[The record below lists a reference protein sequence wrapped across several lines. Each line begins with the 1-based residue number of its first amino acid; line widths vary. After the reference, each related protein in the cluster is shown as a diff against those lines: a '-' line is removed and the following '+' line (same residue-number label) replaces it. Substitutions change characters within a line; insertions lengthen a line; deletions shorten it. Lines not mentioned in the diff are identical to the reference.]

1 MNLNIGHTGHTAHAG
16 KRITR
21 TNLTTIHPNP
31 KKDTNP
37 AHENRDR
44 LKPRPTQQP
53 QEQPQARS
61 RPLPAADSEEAAPGE
76 PDPVTGTVFLK
87 SGASQMPERFLT
99 SSRPIVSVDWAGP
112 LFRTRDAKGSTA
124 WRFLDELGRA
134 SILPA
139 AAVELLEEIDGAA
152 RRAATEAAHLKAK
165 GDTQQHRVMQATLAK
180 IDAARNSLVARYG
193 AETCMEAAA
202 SRVVPICGSPPRG
215 HSFIRAVAAQLCNE
229 HYAIVDNVL
238 QEDEVSALAQW
249 VRELRSR
256 GELQR
261 GQVAK
266 SERASIRSDLMKW
279 IPAEDEGLLPLQLR
293 RCLHV
298 LDELILGLQ
307 GCSLLRGLLSERD
320 LRRWEIQATCY
331 PGGGASYSRHIDNQ
345 TGSGARV
352 LTAIMYLNPGWTVE
366 HGGALRVYPKQ
377 PDGSMGFGGESWR
390 GYDVEP
396 RHNRLV
402 VFWSDNRVPHEVMP
416 AHAERFAISVW
427 YGDAADIAEAKKAD
441 RPITKARP

>member
-1 MNLNIGHTGHTAHAG
+1 MTRAKTKETGKFQT
-16 KRITR
+16 
-21 TNLTTIHPNP
+21 
-31 KKDTNP
+31 P
-37 AHENRDR
+37 AEKYNA
-44 LKPRPTQQP
+44 PTSIYL
-53 QEQPQARS
+53 AI
-61 RPLPAADSEEAAPGE
+61 PGF
-76 PDPVTGTVFLK
+76 GF
-87 SGASQMPERFLT
+87 SGGLQIRGFKT
-99 SSRPIVSVDWAGP
+99 SSEMQNMLVRPIVSVDWAGP
-112 LFRTRDAKGSTA
+112 LFRTVDAKGFTA

-152 RRAATEAAHLKAK
+152 RRAATGAAHLKAK

-180 IDAARNSLVARYG
+180 INAARNSLVARYG

-202 SRVVPICGSPPRG
+202 SRVVPICGSLPRG
-215 HSFIRAVAAQLCNE
+215 HSFIRAVAAQLRNE
-229 HYAIVDNVL
+229 HYAIIDNVL
-238 QEDEVSALAQW
+238 QEDEASALAQW

-279 IPAEDEGLLPLQLR
+279 IPAEDEGLLPLHLR
-293 RCLHV
+293 RCLQV

-331 PGGGASYSRHIDNQ
+331 PGGGASYSRHIDDQ

-377 PDGSMGFGGESWR
+377 PDGSMGFDGEGWR

-402 VFWSDNRVPHEVMP
+402 VFWSDNRVPHEVKP

-427 YGDAADIAEAKKAD
+427 YGDAAAIAEAKEAE
-441 RPITKARP
+441 RPITARP